1 MLTLH
6 SRTMRGCALA
16 ITASLWLCGDAD
28 AQAVGPEASGAPE
41 TRHTTAYTAAFDAW
55 RAANNPQTVIL
66 VVGRGGNPVFARAHN
81 TDADGPSFI
90 GSMSK
95 AVTAACVATL
105 IRDGNLSFATPIREA
120 LAGFFRSHG
129 HPLDP
134 RFEDATI
141 EQLLT
146 HRSGLHDNGPGD
158 PWSGILRERI
168 AQHLMDAGSPEP
180 LLVAYLGRNMLAA
193 APGGPFAYSN
203 FGYLVLTAVI
213 EERSGRPFEDYC
225 RDKVFT
231 PLGLASARLNPEWRI
246 FGGAAGWYMTGADYL
261 RFYEIFDPAHPF
273 LGDTV
278 KSWIDAARGRRGQTP
293 NQAPNEWWYSLG
305 VFTSARDGRW
315 SVRHGGLL
323 QSTGHDGQ
331 GRPVAAFI
339 NSRASRTPSGT
350 GIFIA
355 VRPQP
360 GARGVDDRV
369 LDLHRE
375 IARIA
380 AAQRHSP

>member
-1 MLTLH
+1 MILR
-6 SRTMRGCALA
+6 SRAAGRCAIVIA
-16 ITASLWLCGDAD
+16 AALWLCEDAG
-28 AQAVGPEASGAPE
+28 AQAAEPMTAIAPPIPSAAAE
-41 TRHTTAYTAAFDAW
+41 RDAAYAAAFDAW
-55 RAANNPQTVIL
+55 RTANDPQTAIL
-66 VVGRGGNPVFARAHN
+66 VVGRRGETAFARAHN
-81 TDADGPSFI
+81 ADANGPSFI

-105 IRDGNLSFATPIREA
+105 IRDGNLSFTTSMRDA
-120 LAGFFRSHG
+120 LARFFQNHG
-129 HPLDP
+129 RPLDP
-134 RFEDATI
+134 RFEDVTV

-146 HRSGLHDNGPGD
+146 HRSGLHANTPGD

-168 AQHLMDAGSPEP
+168 ALHLMATGSPEP
-180 LLVAYLGRNMLAA
+180 LLVSYLSRNMLAGE
-193 APGGPFAYSN
+193 PGGPFAYSN

-231 PLGLASARLNPEWRI
+231 PLGLASAKLNPEWRI

-273 LGDTV
+273 LGDVV
-278 KSWIDAARGRRGQTP
+278 KSWIDGAHGRWGQT
-293 NQAPNEWWYSLG
+293 EWWYSLG
-305 VFTSARDGRW
+305 VRTSAREGRW
-315 SVRHGGLL
+315 SVRHSGALSSAGR
-323 QSTGHDGQ
+323 DEQ

-339 NSRASRTPSGT
+339 NSIASRTPSGT

-360 GARGVDDRV
+360 GARGTDDRV
-369 LDLHRE
+369 FDLYKE

-380 AAQRHSP
+380 VQR

>member
-1 MLTLH
+1 MLAL
-6 SRTMRGCALA
+6 RTQTAGRCAIMIA
-16 ITASLWLCGDAD
+16 AVLWLGGE
-28 AQAVGPEASGAPE
+28 AQAPAQTPAIALPAQPAAPVQE
-41 TRHTTAYTAAFDAW
+41 PAYAAAFDAW
-55 RAANNPQTVIL
+55 LGANDPLTAIL
-66 VVGRGGNPVFARAHN
+66 VVGRGGETVFARAHN
-81 TDADGPSFI
+81 ADANGPSFI

-105 IRDGNLSFATPIREA
+105 IRDGNLSFTTPMREA

-129 HPLDP
+129 RPLDP
-134 RFEDATI
+134 RFEDVTV

-146 HRSGLHDNGPGD
+146 HRSGLHANTPGD

-180 LLVAYLGRNMLAA
+180 LLIAYLSRNMLAA

-213 EERSGRPFEDYC
+213 EERSGRPFEDHC
-225 RDKVFT
+225 RDKVFS

-246 FGGAAGWYMTGADYL
+246 FGGAAGWTMTGADYL

-273 LGDTV
+273 LGDAV
-278 KSWIDAARGRRGQTP
+278 KAWIDAVHPRGGRP
-293 NQAPNEWWYSLG
+293 EAEWYSLG

-323 QSTGHDGQ
+323 GSAGRDGQ

-339 NSRASRTPSGT
+339 NSRASRTSSGT

-355 VRPQP
+355 VRPRP
-360 GARGVDDRV
+360 GAPGMDGKVFE
-369 LDLHRE
+369 LHRE

-380 AAQRHSP
+380 AAQR